1 MGPSVS
7 RFRSFFFFFFFT
19 SGKLSWAP
27 ASAVTFY
34 CFGSSRALL
43 CVAVPSLPPSS
54 VSVSSCFVPGR
65 LELFVPFL
73 PFQLFSSISSVPFI
87 SFFFFFGCAGSWL
100 PHRLLSGWGAR
111 ALGLGASG
119 AAAHTHRLR
128 CSEALGLFPTAGI
141 EPVSSALA
149 GEFFTTEPPERP

>member
-1 MGPSVS
+1 M
-7 RFRSFFFFFFFT
+7 
-19 SGKLSWAP
+19 
-27 ASAVTFY
+27 FY

-54 VSVSSCFVPGR
+54 VSVSSCFVPGCV
-65 LELFVPFL
+65 ELFVPFL

-87 SFFFFFGCAGSWL
+87 SVFFFFLILFIFGCAGSWL
-100 PHRLLSGWGAR
+100 PHRLLYGWGAR
-111 ALGLGASG
+111 ALGRGASG

-128 CSEALGLFPTAGI
+128 CSEARGLFPTAGI

-149 GEFFTTEPPERP
+149 GGFFTTEPPERP